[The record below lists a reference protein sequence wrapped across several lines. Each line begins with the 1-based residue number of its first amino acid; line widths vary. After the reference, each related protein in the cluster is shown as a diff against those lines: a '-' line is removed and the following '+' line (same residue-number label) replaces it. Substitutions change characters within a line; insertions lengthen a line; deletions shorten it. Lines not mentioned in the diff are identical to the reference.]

1 MKRVI
6 IIPDSFKGTL
16 SSAEVIEII
25 SDCLRQRYP
34 DWQIT
39 GIPVADGGEGTV
51 DAMVQAMDGHYEE
64 TEVFGPYFEK
74 MPVRYGSLGKTAVV
88 EVASCSGLPLVKDRK
103 NPALTTSYGV
113 GEQILDAL
121 KKGYEKIVVG
131 LGGSCCNDA
140 GCGMAAA
147 LGVEFLDKEGKGFVP
162 VGATLMDI
170 EHIDVSQVLHFE
182 LEAMCDVHNPLYGPD
197 GAAYIFSPQKGAD
210 RKMVEELDKGLRH
223 FAEVVRN
230 DLGIDPDVPGGGAA
244 GGIGAGIYALLG
256 GKLKMGIDVV
266 LDTVGFDEKLSGTD
280 LVITGEGRFDSQ
292 SLQGKVL
299 SGIASRCL
307 KAGVECV
314 AVVGCRSDEDI
325 PFEEMGISRII
336 PTSDGKKPVERQQ
349 AIDNLIR
356 TVNSTEF

>member
-1 MKRVI
+1 
-6 IIPDSFKGTL
+6 
-16 SSAEVIEII
+16 
-25 SDCLRQRYP
+25 
-34 DWQIT
+34 
-39 GIPVADGGEGTV
+39 
-51 DAMVQAMDGHYEE
+51 
-64 TEVFGPYFEK
+64 
-74 MPVRYGSLGKTAVV
+74 
-88 EVASCSGLPLVKDRK
+88 
-103 NPALTTSYGV
+103 
-113 GEQILDAL
+113 
-121 KKGYEKIVVG
+121 
-131 LGGSCCNDA
+131 
-140 GCGMAAA
+140 MAAA